1 MRKSLTFI
9 TRNYPPS
16 LNVNGENVCDL
27 VDFLQ
32 QNYPEIDC
40 NVVFI
45 DKQLDQGGRKR
56 EPLGNPIKIRNQFD
70 SGPMRLFKL
79 FYDGY
84 ILVKTAK
91 KLNSDFYIVTSSP
104 PLLPFW
110 AARKLRKD
118 QKRAFW
124 ALDLFPEIFEVNGNV
139 KPGNPIY
146 KWILKKTYSDH
157 PDFVIALGPNQA
169 KYITDRCYNKKI
181 QTTLMPCGS
190 FDIQAPK
197 SVPEWADSSKITIGY
212 CGNVNDAHNP
222 DFIRDMIDSIIP
234 EKQQLVLA
242 LYGNKSEALIEYA
255 KNKTGVILVKS
266 VPREQ
271 LVYIDVHMVTLL
283 PTFTHY
289 AVPSKAVSAI
299 SMSKAIIF
307 CGDKEADNWAM
318 FSEAGWFIPDNETKK
333 TEIEKFCQTVTR
345 ELIQEKEERSAVYS
359 KEVKQMVND
368 SYHFIGNYISN
379 LNVEK

>member
-1 MRKSLTFI
+1 MPRKTVTFI

-27 VDFLQ
+27 VGFLQ
-32 QNYPEIDC
+32 QNYPEIVC
-40 NVVFI
+40 NIVYI
-45 DKQLDQGGRKR
+45 DKQLNQGGKKR
-56 EPLGNPIKIRNQFD
+56 EPLGNLIKIPNKFD
-70 SGPMRLFKL
+70 KGPLRLLKL

-84 ILVKTAK
+84 ILVKNAR

-139 KPGNPIY
+139 KKGNPLY
-146 KWILKKTYSDH
+146 QWILKKTYSDH
-157 PDFVIALGPNQA
+157 PDFVIALGPKQA
-169 KYITDRCYNKKI
+169 EYITNTCYKKSI
-181 QTTLMPCGS
+181 QTTLIPCGS
-190 FDIQAPK
+190 FDMEAPK
-197 SVPEWADSSKITIGY
+197 SVPEWNDPSKITIGY

-222 DFIRDMIDSIIP
+222 DFIHYMIDSIIP

-242 LYGNKSEALIEYA
+242 LYGNKSAALIEYA
-255 KNKTGVILVKS
+255 QGKPGVVVVKS

-283 PTFTHY
+283 PAFTHY

-307 CGDKEADNWAM
+307 CGDQQADNWFM
-318 FSEAGWFIPDNETKK
+318 FREAGWFIPDTDEKK
-333 TEIEKFCQTVTR
+333 KAIENFCQTVTR
-345 ELIQEKEERSAVYS
+345 ESISEKEKRAAVYS
-359 KEVKQMVND
+359 TEVNQMVRD
-368 SYHFIGNYISN
+368 SYHFIGKYISN
-379 LNVEK
+379 LPEK

>member
-1 MRKSLTFI
+1 MKKSLTFI

-27 VDFLQ
+27 VGFLQ
-32 QNYPEIDC
+32 QNYPEIEC

-45 DKQLDQGGRKR
+45 DKQLDNGGRKR
-56 EPLGNPIKIRNQFD
+56 EPLGNLIKIPNRFD

-91 KLNSDFYIVTSSP
+91 RLNSDFYIVTSSP

-139 KPGNPIY
+139 KAGNPFY

-157 PDFVIALGPNQA
+157 PDFIIALGPNQA
-169 KYITDRCYNKKI
+169 KYIAEVCYKKDI
-181 QTTLMPCGS
+181 PTTLMPCGS
-190 FDIQAPK
+190 FKGDLPK
-197 SVPEWADSSKITIGY
+197 LAPEWSDPSKITIGY

-222 DFIRDMIDSIIP
+222 DFIRFMIDSIIP
-234 EKQQLVLA
+234 EKQQLILA

-255 KNKTGVILVKS
+255 SGKPGVILMKS

-271 LVYIDVHMVTLL
+271 LIYIDVHMVTLL
-283 PTFTHY
+283 PAFTHY
-289 AVPSKAVSAI
+289 AVPSKAVSAVT
-299 SMSKAIIF
+299 MGRPIIF
-307 CGDKEADNWAM
+307 CGSKESDNWSM
-318 FSEAGWFIPDNETKK
+318 FQDSGWFIPDSYEMQASVRDFCLTLTK
-333 TEIEKFCQTVTR
+333 EK
-345 ELIQEKEERSAVYS
+345 IDEKAMNASKYS
-359 KEVKQMVND
+359 SKLEQMVSD

-379 LNVEK
+379 LK